1 MSNEMKL
8 HPKLTECKLCKSFN
22 HNCTTHPTYK
32 ECRVIQCCICGLHWY
47 VCVEHNKR
55 FNINNHHKLHSHFL
69 NEHSIVYKHESINI
83 SYHSDD
89 TTNNEFVAS
98 DHDNEN
104 DETFEHCQTVK
115 KQKLDHASTDSLLDL
130 WNDETD
136 VDKVLND
143 VIGTAFTNNEY
154 SNKNVSKEEIS
165 FHLNLTSLCNKITE
179 SQQVLLI
186 DIIYQLMSTKFDT
199 TRPPT
204 THKDLQKFYLTGR
217 HSIYQNIPCPIVLE
231 FDNHACVSIK
241 EIIKYSLI
249 TLKDISIV
257 ASAEF
262 SQTSYDNS
270 TLLHT
275 MKAKKI
281 LSTVYNNYKELSV
294 KPYVIFI
301 TLWSDDFEVNQTRKN
316 RNSTWI
322 KTMSL
327 IGSKLSNTSRYHT
340 HLIALGNKGCNHA
353 NVNARINE
361 ELLSLQ
367 GINYYYV
374 KQYQATLPIV
384 VHPLV
389 VLADRPE
396 RCTLNSTLSYAGNS
410 TRRWLY
416 SSLVTPQKLS
426 SCKRCFDIRINRY
439 IHHKVSHLASNKL
452 CGRCCDFNYIQSSK
466 AAAFLSPSNYPCC
479 KHVKSPSFPKGRDII
494 GNPRVDTLRP
504 IQLTYEILTSGTQAA
519 CFNLITKQWK
529 VSETRS
535 YLKNLGVSS
544 SFINTVIEHVAQKCD
559 PNIAPILV
567 MQSLPLPHVW
577 IDGLFELDQFI
588 ETPMHHLFEG
598 IIKSLLEITMDFLK
612 HNKQW
617 KKYCGMINPILE
629 EISSIKL
636 DFCHVEGFWQSQT
649 DYRPTGWIAENYLGY
664 SRLMVYLLIYME
676 TLNIDQERGYLEFN
690 CMIQSAFVLVSHL
703 MTRRCVSPNDIDD
716 IIKIFLYS
724 CNLFDTNFGYGD
736 DNVPFWYKKSNFVSL
751 LNLPN
756 QIRLFG
762 PVYLHW
768 EGVKERYIQFV
779 KPMLKNKRRRV
790 TYLCTKFQQIL
801 QNNAIDIHNE
811 RYQRTFAK
819 RYHRH
824 KDIIIFASKQI
835 VEDKIKC
842 HESLPVII
850 KPSHPLKCYLLYKQ
864 NDMYRHYNIKFDD
877 DAGFHKCNLWF
888 SELKINEYD
897 TEQYD
902 NVDELYNNETDE
914 IGLLVCLKQT
924 HVNSQNVYGYAL
936 ISSDWCI
943 RTQDDKMELPS
954 LSKQLFQTG
963 I

>member
-1 MSNEMKL
+1 MSCQTKL
-8 HPKLTECKLCKSFN
+8 HPKLTECKICKSFN
-22 HNCTTHPTYK
+22 HNCTPHPTYK
-32 ECRVIQCCICGLHWY
+32 ECRVIQCCMCGMHWY

-55 FNINNHHKLHSHFL
+55 FNLNNQHKLHSHFMNDHLILYKKDSIEIL
-69 NEHSIVYKHESINI
+69 NDSEDS
-83 SYHSDD
+83 
-89 TTNNEFVAS
+89 NNNGFAS
-98 DHDNEN
+98 LDHDSEN
-104 DETFEHCQTVK
+104 DETFEHCQSVK
-115 KQKLDHASTDSLLDL
+115 KQKLDHISTDSLVALHNDKTDL
-130 WNDETD
+130 
-136 VDKVLND
+136 DKVLND
-143 VIGTAFTNNEY
+143 IIGTAFTNNEY
-154 SNKNVSKEEIS
+154 SNKIVSREEIS

-179 SQQVLLI
+179 SQQVQLI

-217 HSIYQNIPCPIVLE
+217 HSIYQNIPCPVVQE
-231 FDNHACVSIK
+231 FDNHACVYIK

-249 TLKDISIV
+249 TLNDISIV
-257 ASAEF
+257 PSADYPH
-262 SQTSYDNS
+262 TSYDNS
-270 TLLHT
+270 TLLRT

-281 LSTVYNNYKELSV
+281 LSNVYNSHKEVSI

-327 IGSKLSNTSRYHT
+327 IGSKSSNTSRYYT
-340 HLIALGNKGCNHA
+340 HLIALGNKGYNHA
-353 NVNARINE
+353 KVNARINK

-367 GINYYYV
+367 NINYYYV

-396 RCTLNSTLSYAGNS
+396 RCTLNSTLSFAGNS

-416 SSLVTPQKLS
+416 SALMTPQKLV
-426 SCKRCFDIRINRY
+426 SCKKCFDIRINRY
-439 IHHKVSHLASNKL
+439 FNHSVLHIESNKL
-452 CGRCCDFNYIQSSK
+452 CGRCCDFNYIQTSK
-466 AAAFLSPSNYPCC
+466 TGDFLPPSNYPSC
-479 KHVKSPSFPKGRDII
+479 KHIKSPSFPKGRDVIC
-494 GNPRVDTLRP
+494 NPRIDTLRP
-504 IQLTYEILTSGTQAA
+504 IKLTYEVLISGTQAA

-535 YLKNLGVSS
+535 YLKTLGVSS
-544 SFINTVIEHVAQKCD
+544 SFIDTVIEYVAQKCD
-559 PNIAPILV
+559 SNSIPFVA

-598 IIKSLLEITMDFLK
+598 IIKSLVEVTSDFLK

-617 KKYCGMINPILE
+617 KTYCDIINPILE
-629 EISSIKL
+629 EISSLKL
-636 DFCHVEGFWQSQT
+636 DFCHVEGFWQSQS

-664 SRLMVYLLIYME
+664 SRLMVYLLIHME
-676 TLNIDQERGYLEFN
+676 TLNINQQRGYREFN
-690 CMIQSAFVLVSHL
+690 CMIQAAFVLVSHL
-703 MTRRCVSPNDIDD
+703 MTRRSVLSNDIDD
-716 IIKIFLYS
+716 LIKIFLYS
-724 CNLFDTNFGYGD
+724 CNMFATSFGYGD

-756 QIRLFG
+756 QIKMFG

-779 KPMLKNKRRRV
+779 KPTLKNKRRSV

-801 QNNAIDIHNE
+801 QNNAIDIQNM
-811 RYQRTFAK
+811 RYQRSSAK
-819 RYHRH
+819 PYHRH
-824 KDIIIFASKQI
+824 KDIVIFASKTN
-835 VEDKIKC
+835 VDNKIRN
-842 HESLPVII
+842 HESLPVVI
-850 KPSHPLKCYLLYKQ
+850 KLSHLITCYVLYKQ
-864 NDMYRHYNIKFDD
+864 NDMYRRYNIQFDD
-877 DAGFHKCNLWF
+877 DIGFHKCNLWF
-888 SELKINEYD
+888 SGLKINEYD
-897 TEQYD
+897 TDQYA
-902 NVDELYNNETDE
+902 NVDELYNNEIDE

-924 HVNSQNVYGYAL
+924 NCNSQHMYGYAL

-943 RTQDDKMELPS
+943 RTQDNKMELPS
-954 LSKQLFQTG
+954 LSKQLFLT
-963 I
+963 